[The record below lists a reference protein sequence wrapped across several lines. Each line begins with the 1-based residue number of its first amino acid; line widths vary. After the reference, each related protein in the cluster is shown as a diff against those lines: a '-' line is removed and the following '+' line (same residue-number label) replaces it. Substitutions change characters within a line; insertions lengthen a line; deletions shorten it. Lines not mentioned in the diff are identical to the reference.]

1 MLRHWA
7 VIFALPA
14 AVLLAGSLAAAPLT
28 VLRRPDGA
36 RASIPA
42 GDHDIFCAMAMGAAD
57 PVLEDAMEVPGGP
70 FPLAATPEPTPGPQP
85 KPEPEPETDED
96 GGSSGG
102 CDAGLGGL
110 AAIALV
116 AGAAFVLRRRT

>member
-70 FPLAATPEPTPGPQP
+70 FPLAATD
-85 KPEPEPETDED
+85 DEGEGKR
-96 GGSSGG
+96 GGGSGG
-102 CDAGLGGL
+102 CGNVGFGGL
-110 AAIALV
+110 AMMAV
-116 AGAAFVLRRRT
+116 AGVILKRKG